1 MRTLDRYIL
10 RAVSAGTLLAM
21 AFLLPLVAFLLL
33 SDELD
38 HVGTGRYALAD
49 AFAFIGL
56 SMPRYA
62 YQLFPIAVLIGTL
75 LGLGGLAANL
85 ELTAMRAAGISV
97 ARIVG
102 AALKAGLAAAALAVL
117 LGEVIAPYSEAR
129 ATQLRAEGLSDTTAL
144 KSKHGFWARDGNAF
158 VNIREILPG
167 GHLRN
172 VAIHEL
178 DGDRRLK
185 LTTHARE
192 AVYTGDAWRL
202 TRIRQS
208 EISDEGVTTRYWR
221 EAVWDSLLDP
231 GMLSLLVVDPHAL
244 PVWGLHRYIGFME
257 ENGLSATNYKAA
269 FWSKIAAP
277 LVILAMIFLSVPL
290 LFGTLRSGGVGQRIF
305 VGVLIGVAFYV
316 LDRAFSQISLVYAV
330 PPVLA
335 AFVPGLL
342 CFVAGIW
349 FYRRVR

>member
-10 RAVSAGTLLAM
+10 RAVSTGTLLAM

-38 HVGTGRYALAD
+38 HVGTGRYALGD

-102 AALKAGLAAAALAVL
+102 AALKAGLAAAVLAVL

-129 ATQLRAEGLSDTTAL
+129 ATQLRAEGLS
-144 KSKHGFWARDGNAF
+144 
-158 VNIREILPG
+158 G

-178 DGDRRLK
+178 DADRRLK

-208 EISDEGVTTRYWR
+208 EIGDEGVTTRYWR
-221 EAVWDSLLDP
+221 EAVWESLLDP

-257 ENGLSATNYKAA
+257 ENGLSATSYKAA

-342 CFVAGIW
+342 CFAAGIW